1 MTKGRKA
8 GIIPATDGVDAV
20 PPPPTILDK
29 YARKVWKA
37 ILPDLVKRK
46 VLTDADMPGLQNF
59 CIACGKVERLEKAI
73 QALGV
78 VFDPKLESAQ
88 EKAMATARQI
98 GDHYGLS
105 PTSRSRPAIRDGEED
120 KNDDDNSPLVGGRRQ
135 RD

>member
-1 MTKGRKA
+1 MASGRKA
-8 GIIPATDGVDAV
+8 GIIPATDGVDTA

-37 ILPDLVKRK
+37 ILPDLIKRR

-73 QALGV
+73 QALGDT
-78 VFDPKLESAQ
+78 FDPQLERTQ
-88 EKAMATARQI
+88 DKAMATARQI

-105 PTSRSRPAIRDGEED
+105 PTSRSRPSIRDS
-120 KNDDDNSPLVGGRRQ
+120 DDDDDDASALGF
-135 RD
+135 

>member
-8 GIIPATDGVDAV
+8 GIVPVEGGVDTV
-20 PPPPTILDK
+20 PSPPAILDK

-37 ILPDLVKRK
+37 VVPDLVQRK
-46 VLTDADMPGLQNF
+46 VLTPADMPGLQNF

-73 QALGV
+73 QALGD

-105 PTSRSRPAIRDGEED
+105 PTSRSRPAVRDSEN
-120 KNDDDNSPLVGGRRQ
+120 NDDDTPLVGGRRQ

>member
-8 GIIPATDGVDAV
+8 GIIPVEGGVDRI
-20 PPPPTILDK
+20 PPPPAILDK

-37 ILPDLVKRK
+37 VVPDLVTRK
-46 VLTDADMPGLQNF
+46 VLTAADMPGLQNF

-73 QALGV
+73 QALGD

-105 PTSRSRPAIRDGEED
+105 PTSRSRPAVRDSES
-120 KNDDDNSPLVGGRRQ
+120 NDDDTPLVGGRRQ